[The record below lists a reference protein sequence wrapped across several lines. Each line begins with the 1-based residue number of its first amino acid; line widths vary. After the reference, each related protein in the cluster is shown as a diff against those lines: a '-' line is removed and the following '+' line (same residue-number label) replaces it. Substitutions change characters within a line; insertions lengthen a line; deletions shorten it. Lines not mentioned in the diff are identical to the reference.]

1 MPSEKRRTPKMRLA
15 AKLAGHW
22 LAHESDRF
30 QKLADE
36 LVVGGRDAEFGEA
49 LRIAAASSQEEADG
63 MATAISTVA
72 EMDFRDGDG
81 GFIAVDLFVVA
92 LLTEP
97 GARPSVR
104 AIAKG
109 LELSGLFE
117 EAEIR
122 IAPGWCTVA
131 DLSALPPSKVRS
143 LLVDVS
149 EEREPSA
156 ISLTVEPPQGEF
168 GVLLCVAMT
177 PTAEDSVLSIL
188 QDDTDEMDDDCTKW
202 AVGLL
207 RSGMGVTL
215 ALRPCTPSML
225 PFEVESH
232 GSAAPDGWE
241 PMDEVAAD
249 DGETE
254 HGDCGTLA
262 MTGTRYL
269 H

>member
-1 MPSEKRRTPKMRLA
+1 MPKRRPA

-22 LAHESDRF
+22 LAHESGRF

-36 LVVGGRDAEFGEA
+36 LVVGGRDAVLVES
-49 LRIAAASSQEEADG
+49 LRIAAASSQEEADD

-92 LLTEP
+92 LRTEP
-97 GARPSVR
+97 GARPSPC

-117 EAEIR
+117 GAEIR
-122 IAPGWCTVA
+122 IAPGWCTAA
-131 DLSALPPSKVRS
+131 DLAALTPSKVRS

-156 ISLTVEPPQGEF
+156 VSLTVDPPQGEF
-168 GVLLCVAMT
+168 GVLVCVAMT

-188 QDDTDEMDDDCTKW
+188 QDDTDEMDEDCTKW

-207 RSGMGVTL
+207 KSGMGVTL

-225 PFEVESH
+225 PFEVESNAA
-232 GSAAPDGWE
+232 AAPDGWE
-241 PMDEVAAD
+241 PMDEGSAEA
-249 DGETE
+249 GETDY
-254 HGDCGTLA
+254 GDCGTLA
-262 MTGTRYL
+262 TTKIRYL